1 MTIELSRNA
10 AFPRLTRDYE
20 AHICEY
26 MHVGEEGLKQLSVR
40 SYGHNYARVEAT
52 FGERNER
59 LENRRGTLGEC
70 Q

>member
-1 MTIELSRNA
+1 
-10 AFPRLTRDYE
+10 
-20 AHICEY
+20 

-52 FGERNER
+52 FGDGRERNER